1 MKRTEFYSL
10 IQPLI
15 PKLYSMAH
23 GLLPDDLQAEQLVI
37 DSINAFLVK
46 ESSSLLKR
54 GVKTTDKKEVQLLR
68 RNYYKMI
75 LKNLSDIGARRSFQ
89 LKEQMQIETPENYG
103 AFYALEPKIR
113 LALKLRFEANFS
125 VDEIQ
130 DILQIP
136 RFEVI
141 EKLHNGRYLMVSNL
155 NEGVQA

>member
-1 MKRTEFYSL
+1 MKRSEFFSL
-10 IQPLI
+10 IQPLT

-46 ESSSLLKR
+46 ESSTLLKR
-54 GVKTTDKKEVQLLR
+54 EVKPTDKKEIQLLR
-68 RNYYKMI
+68 RTYYKQI

-89 LKEQMQIETPENYG
+89 LKEQMQIQRPESYE

-130 DILQIP
+130 DILEIP
-136 RFEVI
+136 RYEVI
-141 EKLHNGRYLMVSNL
+141 EKLHNGRYLMVSQI
-155 NEGVQA
+155 NEGVNA

>member
-1 MKRTEFYSL
+1 MKRSEFFSL

-37 DSINAFLVK
+37 DSINGFLVK

-54 GVKTTDKKEVQLLR
+54 ELKINDKKEIQLLR
-68 RNYYKMI
+68 RSYYKTI
-75 LKNLSDIGARRSFQ
+75 LRNLSDIGSRRSFQ
-89 LKEQMQIETPENYG
+89 LKEQMQMQRPENYAG
-103 AFYALEPKIR
+103 FYALEPKIR

-130 DILQIP
+130 DILEIP
-136 RFEVI
+136 RYEVI
-141 EKLHNGRYLMVSNL
+141 EKLHNGRYLMVSQL
-155 NEGVQA
+155 NEGVQV